1 MMPALEAARTALAI
15 LNGVASCKI
24 GLEANISP
32 ADYPLIRLVPVRIL
46 PGTPYGN
53 RTAEVL
59 IYFGAPTANS
69 EGLEEV
75 YRDLFQLEANILRVV
90 RSLGGRHRETLTDED
105 RMDTYKLMAARVELA
120 AALASEQ
127 TITFAGPGNQTM
139 GVAPPALSANS
150 TSGLA
155 VSFTSRTPAVCTV
168 SGTTL
173 TLVSAGS
180 CILAADQA
188 GNDSYS
194 SAPTV
199 TRTITVA
206 P

>member
-1 MMPALEAARTALAI
+1 MAALEAARDALAVI
-15 LNGVASCKI
+15 AGVASCKV
-24 GLEANISP
+24 GLEVNISP
-32 ADYPLIRLVPVRIL
+32 ADYPLVRLVPVRIT
-46 PGTPYGN
+46 PGVPYGN

-75 YRDLFQLEANILRVV
+75 YRDLFALEANILRVV
-90 RSLGGRHRETLTDED
+90 RGLGGRYRETITDED
-105 RMDTYKLMAARVELA
+105 RMDTYKLMAARVDLA
-120 AALASEQ
+120 AVLAAQQ

-139 GVAPPALSANS
+139 GVPPPALSATA
-150 TSGLA
+150 TSGLSVA
-155 VSFTSRTPAVCTV
+155 FTSRTPAVCTV
-168 SGTTL
+168 SGSAL

-180 CILAADQA
+180 CILDADQA

-194 SAPTV
+194 AAPTV
-199 TRTITVA
+199 SRTITVA